1 MTRENSS
8 LLSRRN
14 LLAGL
19 GFGVAAAGALATP
32 ALQLSWT
39 RKPEAKGDWWD
50 RQVTSLSRAGMDE
63 WSRHLGAE
71 FALAG
76 GAVAKLAE
84 VRPLASSRTAPGR
97 TSGPGLRARLRSR
110 RRHASGRR
118 PYPGRQP
125 CRAGAL
131 KIYFSACSDTC
142 GGRRLQAIF
151 N

>member
-1 MTRENSS
+1 MTREISS

-19 GFGVAAAGALATP
+19 GFGVAAVGALATP

-39 RKPEAKGDWWD
+39 RKPDPKGDGWD
-50 RQVTSLSRAGMDE
+50 RQFTSLARAGLDE
-63 WSRHLGAE
+63 WSRHIGAE

-76 GAVAKLAE
+76 GVAARLAE
-84 VRPLASSRTAPGR
+84 VRALPSPGQR
-97 TSGPGLRARLRSR
+97 PAGLRDRAFAVVFESAGGTLPAGDRILDMA
-110 RRHASGRR
+110 HAE
-118 PYPGRQP
+118 
-125 CRAGAL
+125 AGAL
-131 KIYFSACSDTC
+131 KVYFSACSDMC

>member
-84 VRPLASSRTAPGR
+84 VRPLASS
-97 TSGPGLRARLRSR
+97 GPRPAGLRDRAFALVFEAADGTLPAGDRILDVS
-110 RRHASGRR
+110 HAE
-118 PYPGRQP
+118 
-125 CRAGAL
+125 AGAL